1 MVAEDGNGIWV
12 GDAGVFAEV
21 KLLLGNSSDKVW
33 HAKPSFSR
41 LLRVKGFIRTIER
54 HQHQPSSDAISR
66 LLGANCT
73 MLLRIRH
80 IGLLSLSKND
90 GETHT
95 SRKCVNH
102 QYQQG
107 LDTNKGSIHFS
118 H

>member
-1 MVAEDGNGIWV
+1 MPSQAFTP
-12 GDAGVFAEV
+12 A
-21 KLLLGNSSDKVW
+21 SS
-33 HAKPSFSR
+33 
-41 LLRVKGFIRTIER
+41 ER
-54 HQHQPSSDAISR
+54 FHPHNINHHQPSSDATSR

-95 SRKCVNH
+95 SRKCVNR

-107 LDTNKGSIHFS
+107 LDTNNGSIHFK